1 MKFFLTCCLSVC
13 LFLTAQAQELNCRVT
28 VNADQL
34 AAQQKTDFTY
44 YDQLKAFIT
53 DMLNNRR
60 WTNDQFT
67 STEKI
72 NCSLNINLLK
82 STSQGVFE
90 GTAQF
95 IITRPV
101 YGTNYETTVFSY
113 VDRNF
118 SFAYLPTQPVYY
130 RDNLYTD
137 ELTSI
142 VAFYAYLA
150 LAVDYDTFS
159 KLGGNPYVQ
168 KAYSVMNYAQQGPA
182 RSYWGPEG
190 DKRNRYYLVE
200 NLQNQQFLTFREG
213 LYTYHRLGLDLFS
226 SNPIE
231 VRKQTL
237 DLLTNIRKLML
248 QVPNS
253 VLINSF
259 FDAKGEE
266 IINIMYEG
274 TPNERKKAF
283 DLLAQLDPGKTEAY
297 RRLLN

>member
-1 MKFFLTCCLSVC
+1 MKYILTFGMLCCL
-13 LFLTAQAQELNCRVT
+13 LFSAQAQELNCRIT

-34 AAQQKTDFTY
+34 AAQQKTDFAY
-44 YDQLKAFIT
+44 FDQLKAFIT
-53 DMLNNRR
+53 DMMNNRR

-67 STEKI
+67 TTERI

-95 IITRPV
+95 VITRPV

-142 VAFYAYLA
+142 LAFYAYVA

-159 KLGGNPYVQ
+159 KLGGNPHIQ

-190 DKRNRYYLVE
+190 DKRNRYYLIE
-200 NLQNQQFLTFREG
+200 NLQNQQFLAFREG

-248 QVPNS
+248 QIPNS

-259 FDAKGEE
+259 FDAKGDE